1 MKDIEGQ
8 MYMMP
13 NGNIAPCPYADDCSN
28 FPAGSTNQLCDIAG
42 CERKTLYKI
51 IDTLEVSGFG
61 IEIIRTYQHN
71 EYKLRGVY

>member
-1 MKDIEGQ
+1 MKRLSGESYQ
-8 MYMMP
+8 LKVLNALMTSTRP
-13 NGNIAPCPYADDCSN
+13 L
-28 FPAGSTNQLCDIAG
+28 STNQLCDIAG

-71 EYKLRGVY
+71 EYRLRGVY

>member
-1 MKDIEGQ
+1 MKRLSGESYQ
-8 MYMMP
+8 LKVLNALMTSTRP
-13 NGNIAPCPYADDCSN
+13 LL
-28 FPAGSTNQLCDIAG
+28 TNQLCDIAG

>member
-1 MKDIEGQ
+1 MKRLSGESYQ
-8 MYMMP
+8 LKVLNALMTSTRP
-13 NGNIAPCPYADDCSN
+13 L
-28 FPAGSTNQLCDIAG
+28 STNQLCDIAG

>member
-1 MKDIEGQ
+1 MKRLSGESYQ
-8 MYMMP
+8 LKVLNALMTSTRP
-13 NGNIAPCPYADDCSN
+13 L
-28 FPAGSTNQLCDIAG
+28 STNQLCDIAG
-42 CERKTLYKI
+42 CERKALYKI